1 LLFLDNFLT
10 TFINNTNKFFTEFI
24 VFIKIT
30 GNIMKKIIFILSII
44 FTGISHSA
52 SPSLSTSNTSPIKI
66 APSGHLVVDVTINGL
81 YTHPFIIDTGANS
94 VTIPVAL
101 YRQLNIPSNKITI
114 KQEIGAN
121 GTYDVQSF
129 NLDSTAVGESIVK
142 NLEASV
148 ANEPIVIPGFD
159 GIEMGV
165 LPNIFLKQFLTQI
178 DQKSKT
184 VSFHPL
190 DTTPSELYPQIEFD
204 ETAMTIKPGGMIDFS
219 INVNETSL
227 TSHFDTGAGNSLL
240 VNWLAAKKLGLSK
253 ASEHISVLGQAMG
266 TDGNV
271 FDLYGM
277 KEQTWVNISGSRFK
291 TRLLIADMSV
301 FEVMGGGARGNLGVG
316 LFKERKL
323 FINYKSKRLYFTKS

>member
-1 LLFLDNFLT
+1 
-10 TFINNTNKFFTEFI
+10 
-24 VFIKIT
+24 
-30 GNIMKKIIFILSII
+30 MLSII
-44 FTGISHSA
+44 FTGMSHGA
-52 SPSLSTSNTSPIKI
+52 SPSLTPTISTPIKI
-66 APSGHLVVDVTINGL
+66 APSGHLVVDVTINGE
-81 YTHPFIIDTGANS
+81 YTQPFIIDTGANS
-94 VTIPVAL
+94 VTIPASL
-101 YRQLNIPSNKITI
+101 FRQLNIPASKITI

-129 NLDSTAVGESIVK
+129 NLKSTGVGEAIVN
-142 NLEASV
+142 NLEANV
-148 ANEPIVIPGFD
+148 AADPIVIPGFD

-165 LPNIFLKQFLTQI
+165 LPNIFLEKFLTQI
-178 DQKSKT
+178 DQQSKT

-190 DTTPSELYPQIEFD
+190 DTTPGQLYPQIEFD
-204 ETAMTIKPGGMIDFS
+204 ETAMTIQAGGMIDFS

-240 VNWLAAKKLGLSK
+240 INWLAAKKLGLSK
-253 ASEHISVLGQAMG
+253 SSEHISVLGQAMG

-323 FINYKSKRLYFTKS
+323 FINYKSKRLYFTKSDK